1 VFWRDPGSA
10 AYLQVDR
17 TEWTGPPYEA
27 WQQWESEV
35 IAKGTLEH
43 YTRIDLRR
51 VAGTSYGAAD
61 IEFTWTGSRGRLMH
75 GVDRHVLID
84 GRRYAVFVAIPAGQW
99 QPSQARVAGFLDTF
113 RP

>member
-1 VFWRDPGSA
+1 
-10 AYLQVDR
+10 
-17 TEWTGPPYEA
+17 
-27 WQQWESEV
+27 
-35 IAKGTLEH
+35 
-43 YTRIDLRR
+43 
-51 VAGTSYGAAD
+51 
-61 IEFTWTGSRGRLMH
+61 MH